1 MLRLPPFEYRP
12 ARSAEEAAG
21 LLARYGADSLPV
33 SGGTDLYANMKQRL
47 FTPKILVGLR
57 PITDLHFIAYNEV
70 TGLTLGALATLTQVA
85 ESGVVRKYYPALASA
100 ASVISTPQLRNA
112 GTIGGNVCLDTR
124 CNYYNQ
130 NLDWRKA
137 LDFCM
142 KKDGDVC
149 RVAPG
154 SPKCVAVN
162 SSDTAPVLQAFGA
175 RVHLTGPAGTREV
188 DIADF
193 FLNDGMQAWSRRP
206 DEIVAKIVV
215 PPPGPGTRSAYRK
228 LRLRNS
234 FDFPILGVAACVQ
247 VDETGVCRAARLVLN
262 AVAPKP
268 VEVPEAARALVGSRF
283 EPDAIAAAA
292 DAAFA
297 MGKPLDNTS
306 ATIPYRKRMLR
317 VFAQRVLE
325 DVATNAAQPW

>member
-1 MLRLPPFEYRP
+1 MLRLPPFEYQP
-12 ARSAEEAAG
+12 ARSAADAVA
-21 LLARYGADSLPV
+21 LLARYGADAMPV

-47 FTPKILVGLR
+47 FTPKVLVGLR

-70 TGLTLGALATLTQVA
+70 TGLTLGALATLTHVA
-85 ESGVVRKYYPALASA
+85 ESDVVRKYYPALAQA
-100 ASVISTPQLRNA
+100 ASVISTPQLRNV
-112 GTIGGNVCLDTR
+112 GTIGGNICLDTR

-142 KKDGDVC
+142 KKDGDIC

-154 SPKCVAVN
+154 SAKCVAIN
-162 SSDTAPVLQAFGA
+162 SSDTAPVLQTYGA
-175 RVHLTGPAGTREV
+175 RVVLHGPAGTREV

-193 FLNDGMQAWSRRP
+193 FLNDGMQAWAKHP
-206 DEIVAKIVV
+206 DEIVTKIVV
-215 PPPGPGTRSAYRK
+215 PPPDPGTRSAYRK

-234 FDFPILGVAACVQ
+234 FDFPILGVAAMATF
-247 VDETGVCRAARLVLN
+247 DPAGTCRSVRLVLN
-262 AVAPKP
+262 AVASKP
-268 VEVPEAARALVGSRF
+268 MDVPDVARALVGSAF
-283 EPDAIAAAA
+283 EPEAIAAAA

-297 MGKPLDNTS
+297 VGRPLDNAS
-306 ATIPYRKRMLR
+306 GTIPYRKRMVR

-325 DVATNAAQPW
+325 EIAAQHSSY